1 MLIMQN
7 GRHGPSRES
16 RLLPAIKNGN
26 RVGSFSR
33 NLGHIMPAAF
43 NLRRGTTV
51 CLAVAILLGTYFVGR
66 RQSRS
71 NLGSGEEKNQKSSLS
86 TSSSASATASN
97 QQRPQSDEFIDQHPE
112 EGNHSAPENSLS
124 LRPSNKPPKPEKFRT
139 ANSLPTGT
147 RLIKDQNTEGHGE
160 LEAINGTNHDACLI
174 VVDAYSHLR
183 VRKVYIRAQDTLTL
197 DRLDRGRYTILFATG
212 ADWNDRAEEF
222 NREASYFEF
231 GKSLD
236 FEETRD
242 SSGVHYGHHS
252 ITLHTVPAGN
262 THAKSLTK
270 EQFHRL
276 TGKG

>member
-1 MLIMQN
+1 M
-7 GRHGPSRES
+7 
-16 RLLPAIKNGN
+16 
-26 RVGSFSR
+26 
-33 NLGHIMPAAF
+33 
-43 NLRRGTTV
+43 
-51 CLAVAILLGTYFVGR
+51 
-66 RQSRS
+66 
-71 NLGSGEEKNQKSSLS
+71 
-86 TSSSASATASN
+86 
-97 QQRPQSDEFIDQHPE
+97 
-112 EGNHSAPENSLS
+112 S

>member
-1 MLIMQN
+1 M
-7 GRHGPSRES
+7 
-16 RLLPAIKNGN
+16 
-26 RVGSFSR
+26 
-33 NLGHIMPAAF
+33 
-43 NLRRGTTV
+43 
-51 CLAVAILLGTYFVGR
+51 AVAILLGTYLVGR
-66 RQSRS
+66 WPSRS
-71 NLGSGEEKNQKSSLS
+71 NLGSGEEKIQKSLS

-97 QQRPQSDEFIDQHPE
+97 HPPAQSGEFIDQHPE
-112 EGNHSAPENSLS
+112 ESGHSAAENSLP
-124 LRPSNKPPKPEKFRT
+124 LRPSTKPPKPEKLRP

-147 RLIKDQNTEGHGE
+147 RLIKDRNTEGHGE
-160 LEAINGTNHDACLI
+160 LEAINGTNRDACLI

-197 DRLDRGRYTILFATG
+197 DRLNRGQYTILFATG
-212 ADWNDRAEEF
+212 VDWNDRAEEF

-231 GKSLD
+231 GKRLD

-242 SSGVHYGHHS
+242 SRGVHYGHHS

-262 THAKSLTK
+262 IHDKSLTK

>member
-1 MLIMQN
+1 MSDEDSLDPTSAPEKKKT
-7 GRHGPSRES
+7 RS
-16 RLLPAIKNGN
+16 
-26 RVGSFSR
+26 
-33 NLGHIMPAAF
+33 
-43 NLRRGTTV
+43 LR
-51 CLAVAILLGTYFVGR
+51 
-66 RQSRS
+66 
-71 NLGSGEEKNQKSSLS
+71 LS